1 MEAHEIVLKLK
12 TSPYKFTLASRIRDE
27 VRKLN
32 DADSDFLKME
42 LRREL
47 AKPDNSDIWQQIREI
62 IR

>member
-12 TSPYKFTLASRIRDE
+12 ASPYKFTLASRIRDE

-32 DADSDFLKME
+32 DDDSDFLVME

-47 AKPDNSDIWQQIREI
+47 AKPDNSDIWQHIREI